1 MSMYKRPSQRVR
13 IDEHSS
19 KYEHLTAPVGSFL
32 YKLMNPSPIQYPIKV
47 LRPIY
52 QQDLYL
58 RLFKENQKVMGI
70 TYVDQN
76 LPILPPK
83 VYPEPQKEPEITYG
97 DSVQVV
103 LRVLKNG
110 IVRVKVNGAI
120 ADMYAKYY
128 GPGVDH
134 NKIAPFKAILQ
145 AYKAHGFSK
154 EFLDRITK
162 NNDKRK
168 AIQIRIDKVFTKI
181 FDKEPVKKAK
191 KEKKKKVEEIIED
204 IEEVITEAAEPDE
217 DADKPLAPD
226 APEEDETLDVEPDED
241 EEEEEEEEYVSD
253 GE

>member
-1 MSMYKRPSQRVR
+1 MSMYKRPSRRVKV
-13 IDEHSS
+13 DG
-19 KYEHLTAPVGSFL
+19 YEHRPAPVDSFL
-32 YKLMNPSPIQYPIKV
+32 YKLMNPSPIQYPVKV
-47 LRPIY
+47 IRPIY

-70 TYVDQN
+70 TYVDPQ
-76 LPILPPK
+76 LPILPPT
-83 VYPEPQKEPEITYG
+83 VYPEPRKEPELTYG
-97 DSVQVV
+97 DRVQVV

-128 GPGVDH
+128 GPGVDQ
-134 NKIAPFKAILQ
+134 NKVPPFKAILQ

-154 EFLDRITK
+154 EFLGRITK

-168 AIQIRIDKVFTKI
+168 SMQIRIDKVFTKI
-181 FDKEPVKKAK
+181 FDKEPVKKVK
-191 KEKKKKVEEIIED
+191 KEKKKKVEEITED
-204 IEEVITEAAEPDE
+204 IEEVITEVVEPEE
-217 DADKPLAPD
+217 DGDKPLAPD

-241 EEEEEEEEYVSD
+241 EEEEEEEEYISD

>member
-1 MSMYKRPSQRVR
+1 MSLYKRPSRRVKV
-13 IDEHSS
+13 DG
-19 KYEHLTAPVGSFL
+19 YEHRPAPVDSFL
-32 YKLMNPSPIQYPIKV
+32 YKLMNPSPIQYPVKV

-70 TYVDQN
+70 TYVDPQ
-76 LPILPPK
+76 LPILPPT
-83 VYPEPQKEPEITYG
+83 VYPEPRKEPELTYG
-97 DSVQVV
+97 DRVQVV

-128 GPGVDH
+128 GPGVDK
-134 NKIAPFKAILQ
+134 NKVPPFKAILQ

-154 EFLDRITK
+154 EFLGRITK

-168 AIQIRIDKVFTKI
+168 SIQIRIDKVFTKI
-181 FDKEPVKKAK
+181 FDKEPVKKVK
-191 KEKKKKVEEIIED
+191 KEKKKKVED
-204 IEEVITEAAEPDE
+204 IEEVITEVVEPEE
-217 DADKPLAPD
+217 DGDKPLAPD

>member
-1 MSMYKRPSQRVR
+1 MYKRPSRCVR
-13 IDEHSS
+13 NLG
-19 KYEHLTAPVGSFL
+19 YEHRPAPVDSFL
-32 YKLMNPSPIQYPIKV
+32 YKLMNPSPIQYPVKV

-70 TYVDQN
+70 TYVDQQ
-76 LPILPPK
+76 LPILPPT
-83 VYPEPQKEPEITYG
+83 VYPEPRKEPELTYG

-110 IVRVKVNGAI
+110 IARVKVNGAI
-120 ADMYAKYY
+120 AYMYAKYY

-134 NKIAPFKAILQ
+134 SKVAPFKAVLQ

-168 AIQIRIDKVFTKI
+168 AIQIRIDKVFTTI

-191 KEKKKKVEEIIED
+191 KEKKKKVED
-204 IEEVITEAAEPDE
+204 IEEVITEAVEPEE

-241 EEEEEEEEYVSD
+241 EEEEEYVSD

>member
-1 MSMYKRPSQRVR
+1 MSMYKRPSQRVKV
-13 IDEHSS
+13 DG
-19 KYEHLTAPVGSFL
+19 YEHRPAPVGSFL
-32 YKLMNPSPIQYPIKV
+32 HKLMNPSPIQYPVHIK
-47 LRPIY
+47 RPIY

-70 TYVDQN
+70 TYVDPQ
-76 LPILPPK
+76 LPILPPT
-83 VYPEPQKEPEITYG
+83 VYPEPRKEPELTYG

-128 GPGVDH
+128 GPGVNHD
-134 NKIAPFKAILQ
+134 KIPPFKAILQ

-154 EFLDRITK
+154 EFLNRITK

-168 AIQIRIDKVFTKI
+168 SIQIRIDKVFTKI
-181 FDKEPVKKAK
+181 FDKEPVKKVK
-191 KEKKKKVEEIIED
+191 KEKKKVVEEIIED
-204 IEEVITEAAEPDE
+204 IIEVVEPEEDKPPEPDVQ
-217 DADKPLAPD
+217 
-226 APEEDETLDVEPDED
+226 EEDETLDVEPDED

>member
-1 MSMYKRPSQRVR
+1 MYKRPSRR
-13 IDEHSS
+13 LKIDG
-19 KYEHLTAPVGSFL
+19 YEHRPAPVGSFL
-32 YKLMNPSPIQYPIKV
+32 HKLMNPSPIQYPVHIK
-47 LRPIY
+47 RPIY

-70 TYVDQN
+70 TYVDPQ
-76 LPILPPK
+76 LPILPPT
-83 VYPEPQKEPEITYG
+83 VYPEPRKEPELTYG

-128 GPGVDH
+128 GPGVNHD
-134 NKIAPFKAILQ
+134 KIPPFKAILQ

-154 EFLDRITK
+154 EFLNRITK

-168 AIQIRIDKVFTKI
+168 SIQIRIDKVFTKI
-181 FDKEPVKKAK
+181 FDREPVKKVK
-191 KEKKKKVEEIIED
+191 KEKKKVVEEITED
-204 IEEVITEAAEPDE
+204 IIEVVEPEEDKPPEPDVQ
-217 DADKPLAPD
+217 
-226 APEEDETLDVEPDED
+226 EEDETLDVEPDED
-241 EEEEEEEEYVSD
+241 EEEEEEEEYISD

>member
-1 MSMYKRPSQRVR
+1 
-13 IDEHSS
+13 
-19 KYEHLTAPVGSFL
+19 
-32 YKLMNPSPIQYPIKV
+32 
-47 LRPIY
+47 
-52 QQDLYL
+52 
-58 RLFKENQKVMGI
+58 MGI
-70 TYVDQN
+70 TYVDQQ
-76 LPILPPK
+76 LPILPPT
-83 VYPEPQKEPEITYG
+83 VYPEPRKEPELTYG

-134 NKIAPFKAILQ
+134 SKVAPFKAVLQ

-168 AIQIRIDKVFTKI
+168 AIQIRIDKVFTTI

-204 IEEVITEAAEPDE
+204 IEEVITEAVEPEE

-241 EEEEEEEEYVSD
+241 EEEEEYVSD

>member
-1 MSMYKRPSQRVR
+1 MSLYKRPSRRVKV
-13 IDEHSS
+13 DG
-19 KYEHLTAPVGSFL
+19 YEHRPAPVDSFL
-32 YKLMNPSPIQYPIKV
+32 YKLMNPSPIQYPVKV

-70 TYVDQN
+70 TYVDPQ
-76 LPILPPK
+76 LPILPPT
-83 VYPEPQKEPEITYG
+83 VYPEPRKEPELTYG

-134 NKIAPFKAILQ
+134 SKVPPFKAILQ

-154 EFLDRITK
+154 EFLGRITK

-168 AIQIRIDKVFTKI
+168 SMQIRIDKVFTKI
-181 FDKEPVKKAK
+181 FDKEPVKKVK
-191 KEKKKKVEEIIED
+191 KEKKKKVED
-204 IEEVITEAAEPDE
+204 IEEVITEVVEPEE
-217 DADKPLAPD
+217 DGDKPLAPD

>member
-1 MSMYKRPSQRVR
+1 MYKRPSRCVR
-13 IDEHSS
+13 NLG
-19 KYEHLTAPVGSFL
+19 YEHRPAPVDSFL
-32 YKLMNPSPIQYPIKV
+32 YKLMNPSPIQYPVKV

-70 TYVDQN
+70 TYVDQQ
-76 LPILPPK
+76 LPILPPT
-83 VYPEPQKEPEITYG
+83 VYPEPRKEPELTYG

-134 NKIAPFKAILQ
+134 SKVAPFKAVLQ

-168 AIQIRIDKVFTKI
+168 AIQIRIDKVFTTI

-191 KEKKKKVEEIIED
+191 KEKKKKVED
-204 IEEVITEAAEPDE
+204 IEEVITEAVEPEE

-241 EEEEEEEEYVSD
+241 EEEEEYVSD

>member
-1 MSMYKRPSQRVR
+1 MYKRPSRCVR
-13 IDEHSS
+13 NLG
-19 KYEHLTAPVGSFL
+19 YEHRPAPVDSFL
-32 YKLMNPSPIQYPIKV
+32 YKLMNPSPIQYPVKV

-70 TYVDQN
+70 TYVDQQ
-76 LPILPPK
+76 LPILPPT
-83 VYPEPQKEPEITYG
+83 VYPEPRKEPELTYG

-134 NKIAPFKAILQ
+134 SKVAPFKAVLQ

-168 AIQIRIDKVFTKI
+168 AIQIRIDKVFTTI

-191 KEKKKKVEEIIED
+191 KEKKKKVEEI
-204 IEEVITEAAEPDE
+204 EEVITEAVEPEE

-241 EEEEEEEEYVSD
+241 EEEEEYVSD

>member
-1 MSMYKRPSQRVR
+1 MSMYKRPSRRVKV
-13 IDEHSS
+13 DG
-19 KYEHLTAPVGSFL
+19 YEHRPAPVDSFL
-32 YKLMNPSPIQYPIKV
+32 YKLMNPSPIQYPVKV
-47 LRPIY
+47 IRPIY

-70 TYVDQN
+70 TYVDPQ
-76 LPILPPK
+76 LPILPPT
-83 VYPEPQKEPEITYG
+83 VYPEPRKEPELTYG
-97 DSVQVV
+97 DRVQVV

-134 NKIAPFKAILQ
+134 SKVPPFKAILQ

-154 EFLDRITK
+154 EYLGRITK

-168 AIQIRIDKVFTKI
+168 SIQIRIDKVFTKI
-181 FDKEPVKKAK
+181 FDKEPVKKVK
-191 KEKKKKVEEIIED
+191 KEKKKKVED
-204 IEEVITEAAEPDE
+204 IEEVITEVVEPEE
-217 DADKPLAPD
+217 DGDKPLAPD

-241 EEEEEEEEYVSD
+241 EEEEEEEEYISD

>member
-1 MSMYKRPSQRVR
+1 MSMYKRPSRRVKV
-13 IDEHSS
+13 DG
-19 KYEHLTAPVGSFL
+19 YEHRPAPVDSFL
-32 YKLMNPSPIQYPIKV
+32 YKLMNPSPIQYPVKV
-47 LRPIY
+47 IRPIY

-70 TYVDQN
+70 TYVDPQ
-76 LPILPPK
+76 LPILPPT
-83 VYPEPQKEPEITYG
+83 VYPEPRKEPELTYG
-97 DSVQVV
+97 DRVQVV

-134 NKIAPFKAILQ
+134 SKVPPFKAILQ

-154 EFLDRITK
+154 EFLGRITK

-168 AIQIRIDKVFTKI
+168 SIQIRIDKVFTKI
-181 FDKEPVKKAK
+181 FDKEPVKKVK
-191 KEKKKKVEEIIED
+191 KEKKKKVED
-204 IEEVITEAAEPDE
+204 IEEVITEVVEPEE
-217 DADKPLAPD
+217 DGDKPLAPD

-241 EEEEEEEEYVSD
+241 EEEEEEEEYISD

>member
-1 MSMYKRPSQRVR
+1 MSMYKRPSRRVKV
-13 IDEHSS
+13 DG
-19 KYEHLTAPVGSFL
+19 YEHRPAPVDSFL
-32 YKLMNPSPIQYPIKV
+32 YKLMNPSPIQYPVKV
-47 LRPIY
+47 IRPIY

-70 TYVDQN
+70 TYVDRQ
-76 LPILPPK
+76 LPILPPT
-83 VYPEPQKEPEITYG
+83 VYPEPRKEPELTYG
-97 DSVQVV
+97 DRVQVV

-134 NKIAPFKAILQ
+134 SKVPPFKAILQ

-154 EFLDRITK
+154 EYLGRITK

-168 AIQIRIDKVFTKI
+168 SMQIRIDKVFTKI
-181 FDKEPVKKAK
+181 FDKEPVKKVK
-191 KEKKKKVEEIIED
+191 KEKKKKVEEITED
-204 IEEVITEAAEPDE
+204 IEEVITEVVEPEE
-217 DADKPLAPD
+217 DGDKPLAPD

-241 EEEEEEEEYVSD
+241 EEEEEEEEYISD

>member
-1 MSMYKRPSQRVR
+1 MYKRPSRR
-13 IDEHSS
+13 LKIDG
-19 KYEHLTAPVGSFL
+19 YEHRPAPVGSFL
-32 YKLMNPSPIQYPIKV
+32 HKLMNPSPIQYPVHIK
-47 LRPIY
+47 RPIY

-70 TYVDQN
+70 TYVDPQ
-76 LPILPPK
+76 LPILPPT
-83 VYPEPQKEPEITYG
+83 VYPEPRKEPELTYG

-134 NKIAPFKAILQ
+134 SKVAPFKAVLQ

-154 EFLDRITK
+154 EFLNRITK
-162 NNDKRK
+162 NNEKRK
-168 AIQIRIDKVFTKI
+168 YMQLRIDKVFTKI
-181 FDKEPVKKAK
+181 FDKEPVKKVK
-191 KEKKKKVEEIIED
+191 KEKKKVVEEITED
-204 IEEVITEAAEPDE
+204 IIEVVEPEEDKPPEPDVQ
-217 DADKPLAPD
+217 
-226 APEEDETLDVEPDED
+226 EEDETLDVEPDED
-241 EEEEEEEEYVSD
+241 EEEEEEEEYISD

>member
-1 MSMYKRPSQRVR
+1 MYKRPSRR
-13 IDEHSS
+13 LKIDG
-19 KYEHLTAPVGSFL
+19 YEHRPAPVGSFL
-32 YKLMNPSPIQYPIKV
+32 HKLMNPSPIQYPVHIK
-47 LRPIY
+47 RPIY

-70 TYVDQN
+70 TYVDPQ
-76 LPILPPK
+76 LPILPPT
-83 VYPEPQKEPEITYG
+83 VYPEPRKEPELTYG

-134 NKIAPFKAILQ
+134 SKVAPFKAVLQ

-154 EFLDRITK
+154 EFLNRITK
-162 NNDKRK
+162 NNEKRK
-168 AIQIRIDKVFTKI
+168 YMQLRIDKVFTKI
-181 FDKEPVKKAK
+181 FDKEPVKKVK
-191 KEKKKKVEEIIED
+191 KEKKKVVEEITED
-204 IEEVITEAAEPDE
+204 IIEVVEPEEDKPHEPDVQ
-217 DADKPLAPD
+217 
-226 APEEDETLDVEPDED
+226 EEDETLDVEPDED
-241 EEEEEEEEYVSD
+241 EEEEEEEYVSD

>member
-1 MSMYKRPSQRVR
+1 MSMYKRPSRR
-13 IDEHSS
+13 LKIDG
-19 KYEHLTAPVGSFL
+19 YEHRPAPVGSFL
-32 YKLMNPSPIQYPIKV
+32 HKLMNPSPIQYPVHIK
-47 LRPIY
+47 RPIY

-70 TYVDQN
+70 TYVDPQ
-76 LPILPPK
+76 LPILPPT
-83 VYPEPQKEPEITYG
+83 VYPEPRKEPELTYG

-134 NKIAPFKAILQ
+134 SKVAPFKAVLQ

-154 EFLDRITK
+154 EFLNRITK
-162 NNDKRK
+162 NNEKRK
-168 AIQIRIDKVFTKI
+168 YMQLRIDKVFTKI
-181 FDKEPVKKAK
+181 FDKEPVKKVK
-191 KEKKKKVEEIIED
+191 KEKKKVVEEITED
-204 IEEVITEAAEPDE
+204 IIEVVEPEEDKPPEPDVQ
-217 DADKPLAPD
+217 
-226 APEEDETLDVEPDED
+226 EEDETLDVEPDAD

>member
-1 MSMYKRPSQRVR
+1 MYKRPSRRVKV
-13 IDEHSS
+13 DG
-19 KYEHLTAPVGSFL
+19 YEHRPAPVDSFL
-32 YKLMNPSPIQYPIKV
+32 YKLMNPSPIQYPVKV
-47 LRPIY
+47 IRPIY

-70 TYVDQN
+70 TYVDPQ
-76 LPILPPK
+76 LPILPPT
-83 VYPEPQKEPEITYG
+83 VYPEPRKEPELTYG
-97 DSVQVV
+97 DRVQVV

-134 NKIAPFKAILQ
+134 SKVPPFKAILQ

-154 EFLDRITK
+154 EFLGRITK

-168 AIQIRIDKVFTKI
+168 SMQIRIDKVFTKI
-181 FDKEPVKKAK
+181 FDKEPVKKVK
-191 KEKKKKVEEIIED
+191 KEKKKKVED
-204 IEEVITEAAEPDE
+204 IEEVITEVVEPEE
-217 DADKPLAPD
+217 DGDKPLAPD

-241 EEEEEEEEYVSD
+241 EEEEEEEEYISD

>member
-1 MSMYKRPSQRVR
+1 MSMYKRPSRCVR
-13 IDEHSS
+13 NLG
-19 KYEHLTAPVGSFL
+19 YEHRPAPVDSFL
-32 YKLMNPSPIQYPIKV
+32 YKLMNPSPIQYPVKV

-70 TYVDQN
+70 TYVDQQ
-76 LPILPPK
+76 LPILPPT
-83 VYPEPQKEPEITYG
+83 VYPEPRKEPELTYG

-134 NKIAPFKAILQ
+134 SKVAPFKAVLQ

-168 AIQIRIDKVFTKI
+168 AIQIRIDKVFTTI

-191 KEKKKKVEEIIED
+191 KEKKKKVED
-204 IEEVITEAAEPDE
+204 IEEVITEAVEPEE

-241 EEEEEEEEYVSD
+241 EEEEEYVSD